1 MSKNKDQEKYDEL
14 KNDMI
19 EELISIAKEKNGI
32 VTKTNLESLDH
43 FSELD
48 PEDIEAI
55 KERLLKENIDYD
67 EEDEVVN
74 IEKVNIAAAEGAVEI
89 YELQFPG
96 KKRMTVEQFLA
107 GNTFPKGINLQKEV

>member
-1 MSKNKDQEKYDEL
+1 MSKNKDQKKYDEL

-19 EELISIAKEKNGI
+19 EELISIANEKNGI

-55 KERLLKENIDYD
+55 KERLMKENIDYD
-67 EEDEVVN
+67 EEDEVVI
-74 IEKVNIAAAEGAVEI
+74 IEKTIIEDEDVVDEEAELDFDEDEPADDLKED
-89 YELQFPG
+89 EE
-96 KKRMTVEQFLA
+96 KR
-107 GNTFPKGINLQKEV
+107 